1 MDWVKPRALRPGDR
15 IGVCAPSGPVD
26 AERLTMG
33 VAEVVA
39 LGFDPVVPDGL
50 LQQRGFTAGTVERRV
65 LELHRLFEDD
75 TIAGVFCARGGAG
88 QIQLL
93 RQLDLGRLLAHPK
106 VFLGYSDL
114 TFLHALLN
122 NGGLVTFHGPMV
134 AREMAAG
141 AYHRAS
147 LLAALTAHGTPY
159 ATEEDDLLALRGGIA
174 EGRLLGGC
182 LSILAA
188 GLGTPWALR
197 MAEDEPVILLLEDI
211 DEPPYKIDR
220 MLRQLRAAGA
230 LERVCGI
237 VLGDFPGCSPP
248 MDAGFTLEDV
258 ILEALEEQRIPIAL
272 GLSSGHTK
280 SPQVTLPLGV
290 RARLECGRDRVAFRI
305 LEPAVR

>member
-1 MDWVKPRALRPGDR
+1 MEWVKPRVLRRGDR
-15 IGVCAPSGPVD
+15 IGICAPSGPVD
-26 AERLTMG
+26 AARLSRG
-33 VAEVVA
+33 VAEVTA

-50 LQQRGFTAGTVERRV
+50 LEQRGFTAGTVERRV
-65 LELHRLFEDD
+65 LELYRLFEDD
-75 TIAGVFCARGGAG
+75 GIAGVFCARGGAG

-93 RQLDLGRLLAHPK
+93 RRLELGRLLAHPK

-134 AREMAAG
+134 AREMALG

-147 LLAALTAHGTPY
+147 LLAALKAEGQPY
-159 ATEEDDLLALRGGIA
+159 VADGDDLLALRGGSA
-174 EGRLLGGC
+174 DGRLLGGC

-197 MAEDEPVILLLEDI
+197 MADDEPVILFLEDV

-220 MLRQLRAAGA
+220 MLRQLAAAGA
-230 LERVCGI
+230 FERVCGI

-248 MDAGFTLEDV
+248 IAADFTLEDV
-258 ILEALEEQRIPIAL
+258 ILEALEELRIPIAL

-280 SPQVTLPLGV
+280 SPQLTLPLGV
-290 RARLECGRDRVAFRI
+290 RARLECGPERAAFRI
-305 LEPAVR
+305 LEPAVA